1 MHSLLIASKNQ
12 NDMAQDVIDKTKEI
26 LKPEE
31 NGIQIERI
39 RKVKDQRIIVSCREE
54 QETERIKKR
63 IEISKELEAEKVK
76 NKNPL
81 IIIREVRYKL
91 TDEEIITAV
100 RNQNPDIYTAK
111 EDDDEFRIKYR
122 RKTRNTEK
130 CHVIV
135 QLKPGYWKKITEKG
149 HLYVGM
155 ERVRVEDQTPL
166 IQCTRCLNFGHG
178 RKFCQDS
185 ADKCSHCGGLHLRAD
200 CPDRKAG
207 VPPQCCN
214 CTHEELSGT
223 DHNAFSNNCK
233 VREKWDSLARSTT
246 AYD

>member
-1 MHSLLIASKNQ
+1 MHSLLIASKNR

-26 LKPEE
+26 LKPEK

-39 RKVKDQRIIVSCREE
+39 RKVKDQRIILSCKER

-63 IEISKELEAEKVK
+63 IEESEELEAEKVK

-81 IIIREVRYKL
+81 IIIKEVKYKL
-91 TDEEIITAV
+91 TDGEIITAV
-100 RNQNPDIYTAK
+100 KNQNPDICMT
-111 EDDDEFRIKYR
+111 EQDDDDFRIKYR
-122 RKTRNTEK
+122 RRTRNTEK

-135 QLKPGYWKKITEKG
+135 QLKPEYWKKITEKG
-149 HLYVGM
+149 HLYIGM

-178 RKFCQDS
+178 KKFCMES
-185 ADKCSHCGGLHLRAD
+185 ADRCSHCGGLHLRAD

-214 CTHEELSGT
+214 CTHEELSET
-223 DHNAFSNNCK
+223 DHNAFSNTCK
-233 VREKWDSLARSTT
+233 IREKWDSLARSTT